1 MLCTWKIPFVIV
13 MWHIKCMSN
22 CEVEKSEECFVN
34 YLIAFTVVAET

>member
-1 MLCTWKIPFVIV
+1 
-13 MWHIKCMSN
+13 MSN